1 MPNTT
6 IHKGHR
12 ERLKQRFLEDGLDN
26 FTDIQVLELLLFY
39 AIPQGDTNPLA
50 HELLR
55 RFGSLT
61 GVLEAKREELEQ
73 VKGLGEHSVTLL
85 RLVTE
90 LSRYYAVQ
98 RMSMERV
105 LPTLEKCGE
114 YLVPFFIGQREETV
128 YLLCLDG
135 KCKVLACRKLGQG
148 GVNSV
153 GVPIRRVVETALNTN
168 ASSVILAH
176 NHPSGLALPT
186 TEDVQVT
193 KKVATALDL
202 VGVRLA
208 DHVIV
213 ADQDFV
219 SLTDSGLYNPER
231 I

>member
-1 MPNTT
+1 MKS
-6 IHKGHR
+6 IHTGHR
-12 ERLKQRFLEDGLDN
+12 QRLKERFRQEGLDS
-26 FTDIQVLELLLFY
+26 FDELHVLELLLFY

-90 LSRYYAVQ
+90 LGRYYAVQ

-186 TEDVQVT
+186 AEDVQVT

>member
-1 MPNTT
+1 MKS
-6 IHKGHR
+6 IHTGHR
-12 ERLKQRFLEDGLDN
+12 QRLKERFRQEGLDS
-26 FTDIQVLELLLFY
+26 FDELHVLELLLFY

-193 KKVATALDL
+193 RKVATALDL

>member
-1 MPNTT
+1 MKS
-6 IHKGHR
+6 IHTGHR
-12 ERLKQRFLEDGLDN
+12 QRLKERFRQEGLDS
-26 FTDIQVLELLLFY
+26 FDELHVLELLLFY

-50 HELLR
+50 HELLK

-90 LSRYYAVQ
+90 LGRYYAVQ

-186 TEDVQVT
+186 AEDVQVT

>member
-1 MPNTT
+1 MKS
-6 IHKGHR
+6 IHTGHR
-12 ERLKQRFLEDGLDN
+12 QRLKERFRQEGLDS
-26 FTDIQVLELLLFY
+26 FDELHVLELLLFY

-186 TEDVQVT
+186 AEDVQVT

>member
-1 MPNTT
+1 MKS
-6 IHKGHR
+6 IHTGHR
-12 ERLKQRFLEDGLDN
+12 QRLKERFRQEGLDS
-26 FTDIQVLELLLFY
+26 FDELHVLELLLFY
-39 AIPQGDTNPLA
+39 AFPQGDTNPLA

>member
-1 MPNTT
+1 MKS
-6 IHKGHR
+6 IHTGHR
-12 ERLKQRFLEDGLDN
+12 QRLKERFRQEGLDS
-26 FTDIQVLELLLFY
+26 FDELHVLELLLFY

-73 VKGLGEHSVTLL
+73 VKGLGAHSVTLL

>member
-1 MPNTT
+1 MKS
-6 IHKGHR
+6 IHTGHR
-12 ERLKQRFLEDGLDN
+12 QRLKERFRQEGLDS
-26 FTDIQVLELLLFY
+26 FDELHVLELLLFY

-50 HELLR
+50 HELLK

>member
-1 MPNTT
+1 MKS
-6 IHKGHR
+6 IHTGHR
-12 ERLKQRFLEDGLDN
+12 QRLKERFRQEGLDS
-26 FTDIQVLELLLFY
+26 FDELHVLELLLFY

>member
-1 MPNTT
+1 MKS
-6 IHKGHR
+6 IHTGHR
-12 ERLKQRFLEDGLDN
+12 QRLKERFRQEGLDS
-26 FTDIQVLELLLFY
+26 FDELHVLELLLFY

-90 LSRYYAVQ
+90 LGRYYAVQ

>member
-1 MPNTT
+1 MKS
-6 IHKGHR
+6 IHTGHR
-12 ERLKQRFLEDGLDN
+12 QRLKERFRQEGLDS
-26 FTDIQVLELLLFY
+26 FDELHVLELLLFY

-50 HELLR
+50 HELLK

-90 LSRYYAVQ
+90 LGRYYAVQ

>member
-1 MPNTT
+1 MKS
-6 IHKGHR
+6 IHTGHR
-12 ERLKQRFLEDGLDN
+12 QRLKERFRQEGLDS
-26 FTDIQVLELLLFY
+26 FDELHVLELLLFY

-50 HELLR
+50 HELLN

-73 VKGLGEHSVTLL
+73 VKGLGAHSVTLL

-90 LSRYYAVQ
+90 LGRYYAVQ

-186 TEDVQVT
+186 AEDVQVT

>member
-1 MPNTT
+1 MKS
-6 IHKGHR
+6 IHTGHR
-12 ERLKQRFLEDGLDN
+12 QRLKERFRQEGLDS
-26 FTDIQVLELLLFY
+26 FDELHVLELLLFY

-50 HELLR
+50 HELLN

-73 VKGLGEHSVTLL
+73 VKGLGAHSVTLL

-90 LSRYYAVQ
+90 LGRYYAVQ

>member
-1 MPNTT
+1 MKS
-6 IHKGHR
+6 IHTGHR
-12 ERLKQRFLEDGLDN
+12 QRLKERFRQEGLDS
-26 FTDIQVLELLLFY
+26 FDELHVLELLLFY

-50 HELLR
+50 HELLK

-73 VKGLGEHSVTLL
+73 VKGLGAHSVTLL

-90 LSRYYAVQ
+90 LGRYYAVQ

>member
-1 MPNTT
+1 MKS
-6 IHKGHR
+6 IHTGHR
-12 ERLKQRFLEDGLDN
+12 QRLKERFRQEGLDS
-26 FTDIQVLELLLFY
+26 FDELHVLELLLFY
-39 AIPQGDTNPLA
+39 AIPQGDTNPLT

>member
-1 MPNTT
+1 MKS
-6 IHKGHR
+6 IHTGHR
-12 ERLKQRFLEDGLDN
+12 QRLKERFRQEGLDS
-26 FTDIQVLELLLFY
+26 FDELHVLELLLFH